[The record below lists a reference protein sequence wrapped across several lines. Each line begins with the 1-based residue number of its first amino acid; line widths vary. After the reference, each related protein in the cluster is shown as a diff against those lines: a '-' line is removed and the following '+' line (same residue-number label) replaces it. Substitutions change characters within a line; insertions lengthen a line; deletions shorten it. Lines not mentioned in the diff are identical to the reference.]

1 MPDSS
6 SLLAPLLA
14 LCGSIPLDCLQLR
27 FMQQALLGL
36 LLLCP
41 MTAALGVQVVHF
53 RMAFFSDALGHSALT
68 GIALGVILGI
78 DNELIS
84 MVAFGIL
91 LALIITKVR
100 SAGTASADTVISV
113 FSSAAIALGLVIL
126 SVGGG
131 FSKYSSYLI
140 GDVLSV
146 TSSEILILAVTLIC
160 VTVIWALIYNKL
172 TLVSINRE
180 LAASRGV
187 KVALI
192 ENIFVV
198 LVAVVVMLSIKWV
211 GVLLINSMLILP
223 AACARNFSTN
233 SRQYLFSSV
242 AISLAAGIGGV
253 VSSFYLN
260 TSAGATIVIVSAVL
274 FFISYIFRKKK

>member
-1 MPDSS
+1 MEFICNIMETLLPFTWVQYDFMKNA
-6 SLLAPLLA
+6 LLAVLLITPLL
-14 LCGSIPLDCLQLR
+14 G
-27 FMQQALLGL
+27 MLGT
-36 LLLCP
+36 
-41 MTAALGVQVVHF
+41 MAVNHN
-53 RMAFFSDALGHSALT
+53 MAFFSDALGHSALT

-140 GDVLSV
+140 GDILSV
-146 TSSEILILAVTLIC
+146 TSSEILILAITLVC
-160 VTVIWALIYNKL
+160 VTIIWAFIYNKL

-187 KVALI
+187 RVALI

-242 AISLAAGIGGV
+242 GISLVAGLGGV
-253 VSSFYLN
+253 ISSFYLN
-260 TSAGATIVIVSAVL
+260 TSAGATIVLISAIL
-274 FFISYIFRKKK
+274 FFISYIFRRKK

>member
-1 MPDSS
+1 MEFIYNIMETLLPFTWVQYDFMKNA
-6 SLLAPLLA
+6 LLAVLLITPLL
-14 LCGSIPLDCLQLR
+14 G
-27 FMQQALLGL
+27 MLGT
-36 LLLCP
+36 
-41 MTAALGVQVVHF
+41 MAVNHN
-53 RMAFFSDALGHSALT
+53 MAFFSDALGHSALT

-140 GDVLSV
+140 GDILSV

-160 VTVIWALIYNKL
+160 VTIIWAFIYNKL

-187 KVALI
+187 RVALI

-242 AISLAAGIGGV
+242 GLSLVAGLGGV
-253 VSSFYLN
+253 ISSFYLN
-260 TSAGATIVIVSAVL
+260 TSAGATIVLISAIL
-274 FFISYIFRKKK
+274 FFISYIFRRKK

>member
-1 MPDSS
+1 MEFIYNIMETLLPFTWVQYDFMKNA
-6 SLLAPLLA
+6 LLAVLLITPLL
-14 LCGSIPLDCLQLR
+14 G
-27 FMQQALLGL
+27 MLGT
-36 LLLCP
+36 
-41 MTAALGVQVVHF
+41 MAVNHN
-53 RMAFFSDALGHSALT
+53 MAFFSDALGHSALT

-140 GDVLSV
+140 GDILSV
-146 TSSEILILAVTLIC
+146 TSSEILILAATLVC
-160 VTVIWALIYNKL
+160 VTIIWAFIYNKL

-187 KVALI
+187 RVALI

-242 AISLAAGIGGV
+242 GISLVTGLGGV
-253 VSSFYLN
+253 ISSFYLN
-260 TSAGATIVIVSAVL
+260 TSAGATIVLISAIL
-274 FFISYIFRKKK
+274 FFISYIFRRKK

>member
-1 MPDSS
+1 MEFIYNIMETLLPFTWVQYDFMKNA
-6 SLLAPLLA
+6 LLAVLLITPLL
-14 LCGSIPLDCLQLR
+14 G
-27 FMQQALLGL
+27 MLGT
-36 LLLCP
+36 
-41 MTAALGVQVVHF
+41 MAVNHN
-53 RMAFFSDALGHSALT
+53 MAFFSDALGHSALT
-68 GIALGVILGI
+68 GIALGVILGV

-91 LALIITKVR
+91 LSLIITKVR

-140 GDVLSV
+140 GDILSV
-146 TSSEILILAVTLIC
+146 TSSEILILAITLVC
-160 VTVIWALIYNKL
+160 VTIIWAFIYNKL

-187 KVALI
+187 RVALI

-242 AISLAAGIGGV
+242 GLSLVAGLGGV
-253 VSSFYLN
+253 ISSFYLN
-260 TSAGATIVIVSAVL
+260 TSAGATIVLISAIL
-274 FFISYIFRKKK
+274 FFISYIFRRKK

>member
-1 MPDSS
+1 MEFIYNIMETLLPFTWMQYDFMKNA
-6 SLLAPLLA
+6 LLAVLLITPLL
-14 LCGSIPLDCLQLR
+14 G
-27 FMQQALLGL
+27 MLGT
-36 LLLCP
+36 
-41 MTAALGVQVVHF
+41 MAVNHN
-53 RMAFFSDALGHSALT
+53 MAFFSDALGHSALT

-78 DNELIS
+78 DNDLIS

-91 LALIITKVR
+91 LALLITKVR

-140 GDVLSV
+140 GDILSV
-146 TSSEILILAVTLIC
+146 TSSEILILAVTLVC
-160 VTVIWALIYNKL
+160 VTIIWAFIYNKL

-187 KVALI
+187 RVALI

-242 AISLAAGIGGV
+242 GISLVAGLGGV
-253 VSSFYLN
+253 IASFYLN
-260 TSAGATIVIVSAVL
+260 TSAGATIVLISAIL

>member
-1 MPDSS
+1 MEFIYNIMETLLPFTWVQYDFMKNA
-6 SLLAPLLA
+6 LLAVLLITPLL
-14 LCGSIPLDCLQLR
+14 G
-27 FMQQALLGL
+27 MLGT
-36 LLLCP
+36 
-41 MTAALGVQVVHF
+41 MAVNHN
-53 RMAFFSDALGHSALT
+53 MAFFSDALGHSALT

-78 DNELIS
+78 DNELVS

-140 GDVLSV
+140 GDILSV
-146 TSSEILILAVTLIC
+146 TSSEILILAVTLVC
-160 VTVIWALIYNKL
+160 VTIIWAFIYNKL

-187 KVALI
+187 RVALI

-242 AISLAAGIGGV
+242 GISLVAGLGGV
-253 VSSFYLN
+253 ISSFYLN
-260 TSAGATIVIVSAVL
+260 TSAGATIVLISAIL
-274 FFISYIFRKKK
+274 FFISYIFRRKK

>member
-1 MPDSS
+1 MEFIYNIIETLLPFTWVQYDFMKNA
-6 SLLAPLLA
+6 LLAVLLITPLL
-14 LCGSIPLDCLQLR
+14 G
-27 FMQQALLGL
+27 MLGT
-36 LLLCP
+36 
-41 MTAALGVQVVHF
+41 MAVNHN
-53 RMAFFSDALGHSALT
+53 MAFFSDALGHSALT

-131 FSKYSSYLI
+131 FSKYSTYLI
-140 GDVLSV
+140 GDILSV
-146 TSSEILILAVTLIC
+146 TSSEILILAVTLVC
-160 VTVIWALIYNKL
+160 VTIIWAFIYNKL

-187 KVALI
+187 RVALI

-198 LVAVVVMLSIKWV
+198 LVAIVVMLSIKWV

-242 AISLAAGIGGV
+242 ALSLVAGLGGV
-253 VSSFYLN
+253 ISSFYLN
-260 TSAGATIVIVSAVL
+260 TSAGATIVLISAIL